1 LSKRLIA
8 LLAGVMAIAI
18 VAAGCGSSSDG
29 TTDTTVVVLTK
40 TEFIKQGDAIC
51 KKGGESLNQE
61 AEDFAKKNN
70 IDINKPTKKQQ
81 EEVIETV
88 VGPALQTQAD
98 ELSELGVPDGEED
111 KTTAIVDAL
120 EAGAEELE
128 DNPSALLENSG
139 KGPLDKANE
148 LASEFGFKE
157 CGQP

>member
-1 LSKRLIA
+1 MSKRLIA

-18 VAAGCGSSSDG
+18 VAAGCGSSSDD
-29 TTDTTVVVLTK
+29 TTDVVVLTK

-51 KKGGESLNQE
+51 KKGSESLSQE
-61 AEDFAKKNN
+61 AEDFADENN
-70 IDINKPTKKQQ
+70 IDTEKPTKAQQ

-98 ELSELGVPDGEED
+98 ELSELGAPDGEED

-128 DNPSALLENSG
+128 DNPGSLLEESNG

-148 LASEFGFKE
+148 LATEFGFKE
-157 CGQP
+157 CGQE